1 MQILN
6 GSLVVGASVGG
17 NANTPKFIIVGAGA
31 SGIATAAKLL
41 ENGYDNIQILEA
53 ENRIGGR
60 VHSIP
65 FGKGYVDLGAQWCEG
80 QSGNIVYELVKD
92 HFEFGDNAIRHENS
106 HCYKSDGNFVD
117 QKEYAKLMNL
127 SESIMYDYE
136 NLAKFNK
143 SLGEF
148 FEINYHKEL
157 EDTEYEGVDKELV
170 DQIMDFSEKGMN
182 SLYASDS
189 WYNVSAKFIGQAP
202 IGSNLAPPNQLN

>member
-31 SGIATAAKLL
+31 SGLATAAKLL

-60 VHSIP
+60 VHSIA

-80 QSGNIVYELVKD
+80 QSGNVVYELVKE
-92 HFEFGDNAIRHENS
+92 HFEFGNNAIRHENS
-106 HCYKSDGNFVD
+106 HCYTSDGNFAD
-117 QKEYAKLMNL
+117 QKEYAKLMTL
-127 SESIMYDYE
+127 SESIVYDFE
-136 NLAKFNK
+136 NLEKFNK

-148 FEINYHKEL
+148 FEIKYHKEL
-157 EDTEYEGVDKELV
+157 ENTEYAGVDKELA
-170 DQIMDFSEKGMN
+170 DQIIDFSEKMMN

-189 WYNVSAKFIGQAP
+189 WYNVSAKLIGQAP
-202 IGSNLAPPNQLN
+202 IGSDMAPSIQY